1 MDLSLWEINGIDIDV
16 DFERLQPFISGG
28 KLANER
34 RESDIYTGDGAGSDS
49 PSPSCASTERRS

>member
-49 PSPSCASTERRS
+49 PSP